1 MKKALICVASLFFTL
16 SLFAQMSFDS
26 AVFNNKTIFKNG
38 IYTCLQEI
46 KYNTPRYPDGEL
58 ELEKSQSRIDLN
70 TLYFRNSVNT
80 RLKFDADLFA
90 TVVDGHLSIFYD
102 NQLNSVFLKGA
113 ISTFILNEIVTTTSY
128 MPRNNMGYGSPGY
141 GYPGSNVSGN
151 GSNVAV
157 TTSHE
162 ETNIYCLDFVTGI
175 ILKVNKENLEPIIMR
190 DCTLYTSFEKI
201 GSDANNKKSY
211 PFISQYNTRN
221 PVYIKMLPDLP
232 NTDE

>member
-1 MKKALICVASLFFTL
+1 MCVASLFFTL
-16 SLFAQMSFDS
+16 SLFAQISFDS
-26 AVFNNKTIFKNG
+26 AVFDNNTIFKNG
-38 IYTCLQEI
+38 IYTSLQEI

-58 ELEKSQSRIDLN
+58 ELEKNQSRIDLN
-70 TLYFRNSVNT
+70 KLYFRNNANR
-80 RLKFDADLFA
+80 RLQFDAILFA

-102 NQLNSVFLKGA
+102 NQLNSIFLKGA
-113 ISTFILNEIVTTTSY
+113 ISTFILNELVTTTSY
-128 MPRNNMGYGSPGY
+128 MPRNNMGYGYSGN
-141 GYPGSNVSGN
+141 GYPGNGANV
-151 GSNVAV
+151 VV

-190 DCTLYTSFEKI
+190 DGTLYTSFKKI

-221 PVYIKMLPDLP
+221 PVYIKMLPDVP
-232 NTDE
+232 NLDE